1 MLTKK
6 SRQDGRGCYCGIP
19 IPECYLWKQ
28 YLPMLESMGLKTLF
42 GIKKYQWKKST
53 NKFVAKTKIVFS
65 KYPWDDFYQI
75 SEYFWRRELSS
86 LPESAFLFRLS
97 HDIPIS
103 AKIVEIGSWLGESTC
118 LLASGLKGSD
128 ARIYA
133 VDNFIGYVSD
143 PLARTNI
150 KRDCSD

>member
-1 MLTKK
+1 
-6 SRQDGRGCYCGIP
+6 
-19 IPECYLWKQ
+19 
-28 YLPMLESMGLKTLF
+28 MGLKTLF